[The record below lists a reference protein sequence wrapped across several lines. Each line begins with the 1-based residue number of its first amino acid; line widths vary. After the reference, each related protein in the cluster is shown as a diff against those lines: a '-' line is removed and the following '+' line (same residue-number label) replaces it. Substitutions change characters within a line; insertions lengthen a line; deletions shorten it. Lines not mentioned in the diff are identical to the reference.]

1 MLNLKTG
8 FMDSKKVIII
18 HGSAIVQQGLANV
31 LRNYFKCAVTMFSD
45 YSAYSKSDEAA
56 NTNNILF
63 IDEAFTD
70 CNKRNTIAG
79 NTRTRTTFRIKCS
92 NCLKTEDEDTAE
104 IPLNILPE
112 DLYEKVKHV
121 FNFEEQL
128 IDEQEG
134 LSARETDVLR
144 LVAQGF
150 SNKEIAE
157 KLFISIH
164 TVMSHRKN
172 ITEKLGIKSISGL
185 TVYAIINNFIDTKSL
200 DVKALI

>member
-1 MLNLKTG
+1 
-8 FMDSKKVIII
+8 MDSKKVIII

-45 YSAYSKSDEAA
+45 YSAYSKSDEA
-56 NTNNILF
+56 TSPNNILF
-63 IDEAFTD
+63 IEKALTGN
-70 CNKRNTIAG
+70 NKENSVPG
-79 NTRTRTTFRIKCS
+79 NLVTRATFRITGGNS
-92 NCLKTEDEDTAE
+92 LKTEDEDTAE

-121 FNFEEQL
+121 FYFEEQL

>member
-1 MLNLKTG
+1 MLNLKTE
-8 FMDSKKVIII
+8 FMDIKKVIII
-18 HGSAIVQQGLANV
+18 HSSAIVQQGLANV
-31 LRNYFKCAVTMFSD
+31 LRNYFKCAITMFSD
-45 YSAYSKSDEAA
+45 YSAYSKSDDAA
-56 NTNNILF
+56 NPNNILF
-63 IDEAFTD
+63 IDEALID
-70 CNKRNTIAG
+70 CKKGNTITG
-79 NTRTRTTFRIKCS
+79 DTHTRAIFRIKGS
-92 NCLKTEDEDTAE
+92 SSLKERNEDTAE
-104 IPLNILPE
+104 ITLNILPE

-128 IDEQEG
+128 IDEHEG
-134 LSARETDVLR
+134 LSAREIDVLR
-144 LVAQGF
+144 LVAQGY

-200 DVKALI
+200 DIKALI